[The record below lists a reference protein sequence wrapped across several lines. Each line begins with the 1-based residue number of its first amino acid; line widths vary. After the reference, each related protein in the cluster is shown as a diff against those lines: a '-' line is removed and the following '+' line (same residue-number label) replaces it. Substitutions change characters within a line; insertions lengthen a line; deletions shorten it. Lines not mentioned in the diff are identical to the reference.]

1 MNKYDKFYTLF
12 LNATGTDKQIDMC
25 IEEMSELIKALLKE
39 RRYSQDASHKEQLRR
54 DVIEEIADVANYID
68 ELSMIYGRTDI
79 DYIREQKL
87 NRAVEKLE
95 K

>member
-1 MNKYDKFYTLF
+1 MDREILQK
-12 LNATGTDKQIDMC
+12 AIDMYGC
-25 IEEMSELIKALLKE
+25 NHQVDVTIEEMSELIKALLKE
-39 RRYSQDASHKEQLRR
+39 RRYSQDASRKEQLRR

-87 NRAVEKLE
+87 NRAVKKLE

>member
-1 MNKYDKFYTLF
+1 
-12 LNATGTDKQIDMC
+12 
-25 IEEMSELIKALLKE
+25 MSELIKALLKE
-39 RRYSQDASHKEQLRR
+39 RRYSQDASRKEQLKR

-79 DYIREQKL
+79 DFIREQKL

>member
-1 MNKYDKFYTLF
+1 MSKYDKFYTLF
-12 LNATGTDKQIDMC
+12 LDTTGTDKQIYMC

-39 RRYSQDASHKEQLRR
+39 RRYSQDASRKEQLRR

-87 NRAVEKLE
+87 NRAVERLDK
-95 K
+95 